1 MKRGDVWLVDLGPR
15 AGKRPAVILTRD
27 AVIPYLNKLTVAEI
41 TSKGKGYPTEIDIG
55 LKANLK
61 KRSFVHVDNIQTFL
75 KKVLLRPS
83 AVWRKKL
90 WMLSAEKSFLHLI
103 WNKLC

>member
-41 TSKGKGYPTEIDIG
+41 TSKGKGYPTE
-55 LKANLK
+55 L
-61 KRSFVHVDNIQTFL
+61 T
-75 KKVLLRPS
+75 
-83 AVWRKKL
+83 
-90 WMLSAEKSFLHLI
+90 
-103 WNKLC
+103 

>member
-61 KRSFVHVDNIQTFL
+61 KRSFVHVDNIQTVSKERFIKAIGSL
-75 KKVLLRPS
+75 EEKIMNVISRKVIFALNL
-83 AVWRKKL
+83 
-90 WMLSAEKSFLHLI
+90 E
-103 WNKLC
+103 